1 MSHTPCLQSPGDT
14 VKIKGPQGHVRYE
27 GRGRLRL
34 HGQLYPA
41 THLSLIAGGSGITPA
56 FQLIRAVCAD
66 AGDATRIRLV
76 YANHSTDDI
85 LLRGELDVLAAYHPR
100 RFQVWYVVSERPGG
114 DWRYSI
120 GHVDRACM
128 QAHLFPR
135 WDPERVDTDADTG
148 ATRAAAAAAGGREA
162 GDDSKGRATEGGQ
175 RSGKTVQ
182 AAASGTARD
191 GGAGVKDEGV
201 RDEGDEGAAPADNG
215 ERGDEGAADD
225 VVGEGGTF
233 ALVCGPP
240 GMIENACIPVLEALG
255 YENDALI
262 EF

>member
-1 MSHTPCLQSPGDT
+1 MQSPGDT
-14 VKIKGPQGHVRYE
+14 VKVKGPQGHVRYE

-41 THLSLIAGGSGITPA
+41 THVSLIAGGSGITPA
-56 FQLIRAVCAD
+56 FQLIRAVCTD
-66 AGDATRIRLV
+66 AGDPTRIRLV

-85 LLRGELDVLAAYHPR
+85 LLRGELDALAAAHPR
-100 RFQVWYVVSERPGG
+100 RFQVWYIVSERPGG

-128 QAHLFPR
+128 QSHLFPR
-135 WDPERVDTDADTG
+135 WDPERAATVADADAGSSGTTDG
-148 ATRAAAAAAGGREA
+148 AAAAAATAAAGGREA
-162 GDDSKGRATEGGQ
+162 GDDSKGSAPEGG
-175 RSGKTVQ
+175 R
-182 AAASGTARD
+182 R
-191 GGAGVKDEGV
+191 AGEGV
-201 RDEGDEGAAPADNG
+201 HESRGMAREGSEGAKEEGARDEGNEEEAN
-215 ERGDEGAADD
+215 D
-225 VVGEGGTF
+225 VEGEGGTF